1 MTADVDAVFK
11 ALADRTRRLVLDR
24 LFERN
29 GQSLT
34 QLCAHLEMSRQAAS
48 KHLDVLERAGL
59 VTANRNGRE
68 KRHHLNPVPIQEIH
82 DRWIRKYESSRLRTL
97 TDLRTALEGTE
108 DD

>member
-1 MTADVDAVFK
+1 MEAVFK
-11 ALADRTRRLVLDR
+11 ALADRNRRLVLDR

-59 VTANRNGRE
+59 VTTTRHGRE

-82 DRWIRKYESSRLRTL
+82 DRWIRKYESSRLQTL
-97 TDLRTALEGTE
+97 TDLRTALEGPE

>member
-97 TDLRTALEGTE
+97 TDLRAALEGTE